1 MYCRFLIILAKT
13 ANELNEN
20 LIWFYNI
27 LCEFTRIFKFVDA
40 FVDAVKLWNSL
51 PHNIKNKPS
60 IKLFKT
66 AVKKYFISSYRN
78 LDNFET
84 ILSNS
89 TLSNFNFL

>member
-1 MYCRFLIILAKT
+1 MGKGAAITVARWWTVGVSNNDGGK
-13 ANELNEN
+13 
-20 LIWFYNI
+20 
-27 LCEFTRIFKFVDA
+27 A
-40 FVDAVKLWNSL
+40 FSVDAVKLWNSL

>member
-1 MYCRFLIILAKT
+1 MNLFWHYVIYLSSP
-13 ANELNEN
+13 LNSN
-20 LIWFYNI
+20 DYLRNNDGG
-27 LCEFTRIFKFVDA
+27 KA
-40 FVDAVKLWNSL
+40 FSVDAVKLWNSL